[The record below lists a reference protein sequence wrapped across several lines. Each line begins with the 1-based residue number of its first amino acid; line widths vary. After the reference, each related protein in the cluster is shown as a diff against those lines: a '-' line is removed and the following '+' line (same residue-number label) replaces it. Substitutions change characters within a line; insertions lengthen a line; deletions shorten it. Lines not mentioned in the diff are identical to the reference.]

1 LSPAED
7 RVRIYAMTIVE
18 RPATG
23 TLVERDEPLAQLH
36 EAFGDTAA
44 GHGRLILVS
53 GEAGVGKTSLVRRF
67 CDELPPGTS
76 VHWGACDPLAT
87 PRPLGPFLEIAESTG
102 VGLPGAAYGPWSA
115 SHDVAATLLE
125 PGTCREARVVVV
137 EDVHW
142 ADEGTLDV
150 VRLLGRKSGSTSCLV
165 VVTYRD
171 DELARDHPLR
181 IALGDIST
189 AEAVVRLPVHPLSRD
204 GVARLIDQPG
214 ANVDTAWRLTSGNP
228 FYVTELLAYGTAQ
241 VPATVRDLVLAR
253 VAQLGPQA
261 TAVVEATSIAPPALD
276 VELLLAVCGEAT
288 DSVDECLASGILQS
302 GEGGVAFRHELSR
315 AAVEE
320 SLSPARRLALHR
332 SVLLALMDSPRVGAD
347 LARIAHH
354 AEEAADQDAVTRYA
368 PAAADQAARAGAFRE
383 AAAQYAR
390 ALRFSAD
397 LPPGERATLL
407 EGRARACYLADDQRE
422 AIAMIRQAIGCRR
435 IQGAPLEEARDLTE
449 LTDYL
454 WCRGYN
460 GEADVTVARA
470 SMLAAGRPE
479 QREHAYV
486 LHTEALQALYAGDPD
501 ECLDRAGRALEIG
514 ERFGDLGIA
523 GHARVTIGST
533 TARRDLDE
541 GLRMLEEAVEAARR
555 DGEHE
560 VAARGMNALVS
571 QPMSWERHDLVERYI
586 DAAIAYCTEHTQ
598 DLWRIQ
604 VLAVAARW
612 ALDRGRWNE
621 ATGHALAVID
631 DPRESPWTHHEALCV
646 LALVR
651 ARRGDPGARDALE
664 QAVAVGVPREETFAH
679 IDLAAAG
686 AEIAWLERSPS
697 DVDVATAEM
706 LFAAIEHDDRDAAS
720 RLLFWRRLAGLEVEV
735 PRGDRGPYGLSLSDR
750 WDEAATEWT
759 RRSCPYE
766 ASLALS
772 QTGRVAALR
781 QAHAELQRIG
791 ARPLAT
797 VVAREL
803 RGLGIRDL
811 PRGPRA
817 TTRAN
822 QAELTARELEVLVLI
837 AKGLRN
843 ADIAERLYVSR
854 RTVDHHVSA
863 ILRKLAASSRG
874 EAAAAAHRLGLLQ
887 DR

>member
-1 LSPAED
+1 
-7 RVRIYAMTIVE
+7 MTIVE
-18 RPATG
+18 RSATDA
-23 TLVERDEPLAQLH
+23 LVERDEPLAQLH
-36 EAFGDTAA
+36 KAFGDAAA
-44 GHGRLILVS
+44 GRGRLILVS

-67 CDELPPGTS
+67 CDELPAGTT
-76 VHWGACDPLAT
+76 VLWGGCDALAT
-87 PRPLGPFLEIAESTG
+87 PRPLGPFLEIAESSHAG
-102 VGLPGAAYGPWSA
+102 FPGAALGPWSA

-125 PGTCREARVVVV
+125 RGASREALVVVV

-150 VRLLGRKSGSTSCLV
+150 VRLLARKTESTSCLV
-165 VVTYRD
+165 IVTYRD

-181 IALGDIST
+181 IALGDVST
-189 AEAVVRLPVHPLSRD
+189 AAAVERLPVRPLSRD
-204 GVARLIDQPG
+204 GVARLADHRG
-214 ANVDTAWRLTSGNP
+214 ADVDTAWRLTSGNP
-228 FYVTELLAYGTAQ
+228 FYVTELLAYGAGH

-253 VAQLGPQA
+253 MAQLGPQA

-276 VELLLAVCGEAT
+276 AGLLLAVCGEAA

-302 GEGGVAFRHELSR
+302 SRGGVSFRHELSR

-332 SVLLALMDSPRVGAD
+332 SVVLALMDSPRAGAD
-347 LARIAHH
+347 LAGIAHH
-354 AEEAADQDAVTRYA
+354 AEEAADRDAVLRHA
-368 PAAADQAARAGAFRE
+368 PAAADQAARAGAYRE

-390 ALRFSAD
+390 ALRFGAD
-397 LPPGERATLL
+397 LPLGERATLL

-422 AIAMIRQAIGCRR
+422 AIAMIREAIECRR
-435 IQGAPLEEARDLTE
+435 IQGAPLEEARALTE

-460 GEADVTVARA
+460 GEADLTVARA
-470 SMLAAGRPE
+470 STLAAGRPE

-486 LHTEALQALYAGDPD
+486 VHTEALQALHAGDVD
-501 ECLDRAGRALEIG
+501 ECLDRASRALEIG

-523 GHARVTIGST
+523 GHARVTIGSA

-541 GLRMLEEAVEAARR
+541 GLRMLEEAVETARR
-555 DGEHE
+555 DGERE
-560 VAARGMNALVS
+560 VAARGMNALVFR
-571 QPMSWERHDLVERYI
+571 PMPWERHDLVETYI
-586 DAAIAYCTEHTQ
+586 DAAIEYCTEHTQ
-598 DLWRIQ
+598 DLWRIN

-612 ALDRGRWNE
+612 ALDRGRWDD
-621 ATGHALAVID
+621 AAGHALAVID

-664 QAVAVGVPREETFAH
+664 QAAAVGVPLEERFAH
-679 IDLAAAG
+679 VDLAAAR
-686 AEIAWLERSPS
+686 AEITWLERSPS
-697 DVDVATAEM
+697 DVDSATAEM
-706 LFAAIEHDDRDAAS
+706 LSAASEDEDRDAAY
-720 RLLFWRRLAGLEVEV
+720 RLLFWRRLAGLSVEV
-735 PRGDRGPYGLSLSDR
+735 PRDERGPYGLALSDR
-750 WDEAATEWT
+750 WEGAAAEWT
-759 RRSCPYE
+759 RRGCPYE
-766 ASLALS
+766 ASLALA
-772 QTGRVAALR
+772 QTGSVVDLR
-781 QAHAELQRIG
+781 HAHAELQRIG

-822 QAELTARELEVLVLI
+822 LAELTTRELEVLALV
-837 AKGLRN
+837 AEGLRN

-863 ILRKLAASSRG
+863 ILRKLGAGSRG
-874 EAAAAAHRLGLLQ
+874 EAVASAQRLGLLA
-887 DR
+887 DA

>member
-1 LSPAED
+1 
-7 RVRIYAMTIVE
+7 MTIVE
-18 RPATG
+18 RSATDA
-23 TLVERDEPLAQLH
+23 LVERDEPLAQLH
-36 EAFGDTAA
+36 KAFGDAAA
-44 GHGRLILVS
+44 GRGRLILVS

-67 CDELPPGTS
+67 CDELPAGTT
-76 VHWGACDPLAT
+76 VLWGGCDALAT
-87 PRPLGPFLEIAESTG
+87 PRPLGPFLEIAESSHG
-102 VGLPGAAYGPWSA
+102 GFPGAALGPWSA

-125 PGTCREARVVVV
+125 RGACREALVVVV

-150 VRLLGRKSGSTSCLV
+150 IRLLGRKTGSTSCLV
-165 VVTYRD
+165 IVTYRD

-181 IALGDIST
+181 IALGDVST
-189 AEAVVRLPVHPLSRD
+189 AAAVERLPVRPLSRD
-204 GVARLIDQPG
+204 GVARLADHRG
-214 ANVDTAWRLTSGNP
+214 ADVDTAWRLTSGNP
-228 FYVTELLAYGTAQ
+228 FYVTELLAYGAGH

-253 VAQLGPQA
+253 MAQLGPQA
-261 TAVVEATSIAPPALD
+261 TAVVEATSLAPPALD
-276 VELLLAVCGEAT
+276 AGLLLAVCGEAA

-302 GEGGVAFRHELSR
+302 SRGGVSFRHELSR

-332 SVLLALMDSPRVGAD
+332 SVLLALMDSPRAGAD

-354 AEEAADQDAVTRYA
+354 AEEAADRDAVLRHA
-368 PAAADQAARAGAFRE
+368 PAAADQAARAGAYRE

-390 ALRFSAD
+390 ALRFGAD
-397 LPPGERATLL
+397 LPLGERATLL

-422 AIAMIRQAIGCRR
+422 AIAMIREAVECRR
-435 IQGAPLEEARDLTE
+435 IQGAPLEEARALTE

-460 GEADVTVARA
+460 GEADLTVARA
-470 SMLAAGRPE
+470 STL
-479 QREHAYV
+479 
-486 LHTEALQALYAGDPD
+486 
-501 ECLDRAGRALEIG
+501 
-514 ERFGDLGIA
+514 
-523 GHARVTIGST
+523 
-533 TARRDLDE
+533 
-541 GLRMLEEAVEAARR
+541 AARR

-560 VAARGMNALVS
+560 VAARGMNALVLR
-571 QPMSWERHDLVERYI
+571 PMPWERHDLVERYI
-586 DAAIAYCTEHTQ
+586 DAAIEYCTEHTQ
-598 DLWRIQ
+598 DLWRIN

-612 ALDRGRWNE
+612 ALDRGRWDD
-621 ATGHALAVID
+621 AADHALAVID

-664 QAVAVGVPREETFAH
+664 QAAAVGVPLEERFAH
-679 IDLAAAG
+679 VDLAAAR

-697 DVDVATAEM
+697 DVDSATAEM
-706 LFAAIEHDDRDAAS
+706 LSAASEDEDRDAAY
-720 RLLFWRRLAGLEVEV
+720 RLLFWRRLAGLSVEV
-735 PRGDRGPYGLSLSDR
+735 PRDERGPYGLALSDR
-750 WDEAATEWT
+750 WEGAAAEWT
-759 RRSCPYE
+759 RRGCPYE
-766 ASLALS
+766 ASLALA
-772 QTGRVAALR
+772 QTGSVVDLR
-781 QAHAELQRIG
+781 HAHAELQRIG

-822 QAELTARELEVLVLI
+822 LAELTTRELEVLALV
-837 AKGLRN
+837 AEGLRN

-863 ILRKLAASSRG
+863 ILRKLGAGSRG
-874 EAAAAAHRLGLLQ
+874 EAVASAQRLGLLA
-887 DR
+887 DA